1 MADDPR
7 AARDLAWAVIAVIVV
22 SVAAASTTLSDSLGS
37 MLRGADRPIGG
48 LVAMMMAIP
57 VAASVFS
64 YRRYRDA
71 AKSRKELDA
80 VASLDSLTGL
90 PNRRA
95 LAVWLERSK
104 RFSEASGSQRAVL
117 FIDIDRF
124 KSVNDTFGHDVGDG
138 LLEAV
143 SDRLRNTLRPGDRI
157 VRHGGD
163 EFVLLCHDVLAA
175 PIAIK
180 IAERVL
186 ATFAAPFKI
195 QAHEVKLSASVGV
208 ALSDGRDRSRD
219 LLADADT
226 AMYEAKGAGGG
237 TCVLFQPRQGRVV
250 RRGDREAELRVA
262 LDEEQFVLHYQPVVS
277 LETHQM
283 LGVEALV
290 RWQHPERGL
299 VPPLEFIPALEQVG
313 LIVPV
318 GTWVLNAACRQAR
331 TWRDEHPDLPFR
343 VTVNVAA
350 AQLGD
355 PGFVD
360 ALDAALT
367 DSGAQASDIWFELT
381 ESALLRD
388 IEGAWASLRA
398 AKSRGIRI
406 ALDDFGTGYSSL
418 SYIRHF
424 KLDMLKIDKS
434 FVDGLGRNAED
445 AAIIEHVIGMA
456 HALGMVIVA
465 EGIEDEWQS
474 RELRRLGCDM
484 AQGYWFSRP
493 CEADVISRLLNLAD
507 SSDGAGT
514 VPWGAPQAAV
524 PVHAIA

>member
-1 MADDPR
+1 VVFDQRMHQSMK
-7 AARDLAWAVIAVIVV
+7 ARLA
-22 SVAAASTTLSDSLGS
+22 LESD
-37 MLRGADRPIGG
+37 LRGVTERG
-48 LVAMMMAIP
+48 
-57 VAASVFS
+57 
-64 YRRYRDA
+64 
-71 AKSRKELDA
+71 EL
-80 VASLDSLTGL
+80 
-90 PNRRA
+90 
-95 LAVWLERSK
+95 
-104 RFSEASGSQRAVL
+104 
-117 FIDIDRF
+117 
-124 KSVNDTFGHDVGDG
+124 
-138 LLEAV
+138 
-143 SDRLRNTLRPGDRI
+143 
-157 VRHGGD
+157 
-163 EFVLLCHDVLAA
+163 
-175 PIAIK
+175 
-180 IAERVL
+180 
-186 ATFAAPFKI
+186 
-195 QAHEVKLSASVGV
+195 
-208 ALSDGRDRSRD
+208 
-219 LLADADT
+219 
-226 AMYEAKGAGGG
+226 M
-237 TCVLFQPRQGRVV
+237 
-250 RRGDREAELRVA
+250 
-262 LDEEQFVLHYQPVVS
+262 LHYQPIVDVES
-277 LETHQM
+277 GDLRSF
-283 LGVEALV
+283 EALL
-290 RWQHPERGL
+290 RWNHPTRGL
-299 VPPLEFIPALEQVG
+299 VSPAEF
-313 LIVPV
+313 VPIAEES
-318 GTWVLNAACRQAR
+318 GMIHRITMWVLNAACRQAR
-331 TWRDEHPDLPFR
+331 AWRDEHPDLPFR

-350 AQLGD
+350 AQLAD

-493 CEADVISRLLNLAD
+493 CEADVITRLLNLAD
-507 SSDGAGT
+507 SPDGAGT
-514 VPWGAPQAAV
+514 VPWGGPQGAV